1 MGEGDMKKFLSLV
14 NKVLYSN
21 IERITEDRSMTLA
34 LMDYKNKTYTITG
47 QHESVIVCRRDG
59 RIEIKDTRDLGM
71 FVGFEPDISQ
81 FIGETKII
89 LEEGEVL
96 VLYTD
101 GVTDAINGEKE
112 EFGLERLCELVKKN
126 HDLPSAIIVE
136 NVLETLNQYIG
147 KAKVYDDISL
157 MVIKQK

>member
-1 MGEGDMKKFLSLV
+1 
-14 NKVLYSN
+14 
-21 IERITEDRSMTLA
+21 
-34 LMDYKNKTYTITG
+34 
-47 QHESVIVCRRDG
+47 
-59 RIEIKDTRDLGM
+59 M

-101 GVTDAINGEKE
+101 GMTDAINGEKE

-136 NVLETLNQYIG
+136 NVLEMLKQYIG